1 MWAIIL
7 PVISKEG
14 PKLFLGRWLLMLEH
28 GDDHGK
34 MGIGTAEQHL
44 WTTMFARA
52 GIRANIS
59 MTQADCGIRSQ
70 DCVIPLSI
78 KTSQGGQL
86 AVNWGKNKTKIKFVF
101 GAYVIIFYH
110 KREKVGKI
118 WKPFE
123 SGAYLV
129 DPEWCNANIVLTSNN
144 KSDYIIPGPKVA
156 EMLAHAKSK
165 GTYHEIVAL
174 PDDKTRFVMRDPH
187 TREVFV
193 ARKPSKEMLE

>member
-1 MWAIIL
+1 M
-7 PVISKEG
+7 S
-14 PKLFLGRWLLMLEH
+14 FLGRILLMLEH
-28 GDDHGK
+28 GNDHGK

-44 WTTMFARA
+44 WTTLFARA
-52 GIRANIS
+52 GIRGDIN
-59 MTQADCGIRSQ
+59 MTQADCGILFQ
-70 DCVIPLSI
+70 DVVIPLSI
-78 KTSQGGQL
+78 KTSQGGPL

-101 GAYVIIFYH
+101 SADIIIFYH
-110 KREKVGKI
+110 KKEKVAKM

-156 EMLAHAKSK
+156 EMLAHAKSR

-174 PDDKTRFVMRDPH
+174 PDDNTRFVMRDPH